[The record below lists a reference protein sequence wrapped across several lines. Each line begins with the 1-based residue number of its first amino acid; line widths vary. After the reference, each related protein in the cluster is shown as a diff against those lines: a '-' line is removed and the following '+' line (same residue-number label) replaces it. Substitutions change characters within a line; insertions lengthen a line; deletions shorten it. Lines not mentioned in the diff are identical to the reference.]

1 MEIDILIV
9 VLLVVLSGIF
19 SGLTLGFFSL
29 NLTSLERKI
38 KLGNAA
44 AKKVYPIRKNGNL
57 LLCTLLLGNVAVNST
72 MAIFLGNIATGL
84 VAGFVATGLI
94 VVFGEI
100 IPQAVFSRHAL
111 KFGSRTVW
119 LVRIF
124 IFIFYPIA
132 YPLSWMLDKAL
143 GAELA
148 TIWDKKEIEE
158 IIRHHEDAIE
168 SEIDADEE
176 RILLGALTF
185 SDMTAKMTA
194 TPRPVVFSLESDQ
207 VIDAGLILIIREK
220 GFSRI
225 PIFADDS
232 AEKIA
237 GYLLVKDLLGIDLS
251 AGHTVGEFMRKD
263 VLQVAESIKL
273 DDLLNRFLT
282 KKIHLACT
290 YDEYGSFTG
299 VVTLEDIMEE
309 ILNEDILDEA
319 DKTQD
324 LRAFAAMMAKRK
336 MTE

>member
-1 MEIDILIV
+1 MDFFIV
-9 VLLVVLSGIF
+9 FLLVLLSAAF

-38 KLGNAA
+38 KLGNKE

-72 MAIFLGNIATGL
+72 MAIFLGNIATGV

-94 VVFGEI
+94 VIFGEI
-100 IPQAVFSRHAL
+100 IPQAIFARYAL
-111 KFGSRTVW
+111 KLGARTVW

-124 IFIFYPIA
+124 IFLFYPVA

-143 GAELA
+143 GLELT
-148 TIWDKKEIEE
+148 TIWDKREIGE
-158 IIRHHEDAIE
+158 IIRHHEDAVE

-176 RILLGALTF
+176 RILLGALNF
-185 SDMTAKMTA
+185 SDLSAKMTA
-194 TPRPVVFSLESDQ
+194 TPRPVVFTLRFSQ
-207 VIDAGLILIIREK
+207 VIDRLLIHTIKEK

-225 PIFADDS
+225 PVFAENS
-232 AEKIA
+232 IETIA
-237 GYLLVKDLLGIDLS
+237 GYLLVKDLLGIDMD
-251 AGHTVGEFMRKD
+251 AGHTVGEFTRKD
-263 VLQVAESIKL
+263 TLFVSETMRL

-282 KKIHLACT
+282 KKTHLACI

-319 DKTQD
+319 DKTHD
-324 LRAFAAMMAKRK
+324 LRAMAIMLAKRK
-336 MTE
+336 MPE

>member
-1 MEIDILIV
+1 MDIIIV
-9 VLLVVLSGIF
+9 ILLVLLSGAF

-38 KLGNAA
+38 RLGNER
-44 AKKVYPIRKNGNL
+44 AKKVYPVRKNGNL

-72 MAIFLGNIATGL
+72 MAIFLGNIATGV

-124 IFIFYPIA
+124 IFIFYPVA
-132 YPLSWMLDKAL
+132 YPLSWLLDKAL
-143 GAELA
+143 GEELA
-148 TIWDKKEIEE
+148 TVWDKKEIEE
-158 IIRHHEDAIE
+158 IIRHHEDAEE

-194 TPRPVVFSLESDQ
+194 TPRPVVFTLRFTQ
-207 VIDAGLILIIREK
+207 VIDWPLIQIIKEK

-225 PIFADDS
+225 PVY
-232 AEKIA
+232 AENSIETLA
-237 GYLLVKDLLGIDLS
+237 GYLLVKDLLGIDLN
-251 AGHTVGEFMRKD
+251 AGHTVGEFTRKD
-263 VLQVAESIKL
+263 VLFVSETIKL

-282 KKIHLACT
+282 KKSHLACI

-309 ILNEDILDEA
+309 ILNEDIIDEA
-319 DKTQD
+319 DKTHD
-324 LRAFAAMMAKRK
+324 LRALAQMMAKRK
-336 MTE
+336 MQE